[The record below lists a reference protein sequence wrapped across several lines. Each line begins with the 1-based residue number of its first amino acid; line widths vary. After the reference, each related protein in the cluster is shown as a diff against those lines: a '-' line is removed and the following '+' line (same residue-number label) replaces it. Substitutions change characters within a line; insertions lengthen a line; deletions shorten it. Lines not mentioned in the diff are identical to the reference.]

1 MPWERTRGRQLAGG
15 RGLGCNSEPS
25 RGILVFRS
33 SRDVMPWLRAQDPA
47 RKLLGT
53 QGSIQRVSHMRFQEG
68 EGRPGNTWGMR
79 EAGAPNTAII
89 GAPPKKPPEGFPEG
103 SNTASVEPWSL
114 PLPQQLAVTSRR
126 GIWGIGGF
134 VGVPLWRPRGSEEAR
149 AGGVYVFVFAAAW
162 CLESFRWKNTSLFA
176 IPHDALNGV

>member
-1 MPWERTRGRQLAGG
+1 
-15 RGLGCNSEPS
+15 
-25 RGILVFRS
+25 
-33 SRDVMPWLRAQDPA
+33 
-47 RKLLGT
+47 
-53 QGSIQRVSHMRFQEG
+53 MRFQEG
-68 EGRPGNTWGMR
+68 EGRPGNTWGTR

-126 GIWGIGGF
+126 GIWCIGGL
-134 VGVPLWRPRGSEEAR
+134 VGVPLWRPRSSEEAGVR
-149 AGGVYVFVFAAAW
+149 GVYVFVFAAAC

-176 IPHDALNGV
+176 LPRITLRGVYILFFGRQRLFIVRGGPLGASWGPRRALLGPL